1 MASTLWVHWG
11 ILGHCKHIQKI
22 LNFCHILRMY
32 LPCVFNFPSSVHCKD
47 VASTFWMNQSGK
59 CWSNWVSTLQMD
71 SECPN
76 LVCDGHMTWYIAR
89 NIQNK
94 PLKHILMAFCWN
106 VQNILVDFWFGTLWS
121 HDLVHFEHIWHYP
134 KPGHCCH
141 ICLVHLKYSRHMLV
155 WYGVSS
161 SSQN

>member
-1 MASTLWVHWG
+1 MFGANFLWSSPRRITLESDARIGSISQFWPP
-11 ILGHCKHIQKI
+11 L
-22 LNFCHILRMY
+22 LY

-47 VASTFWMNQSGK
+47 VTSTFWMNQSGK
-59 CWSNWVSTLQMD
+59 CWLNWVGTLQMD
-71 SECPN
+71 LKCPN
-76 LVCDGHMTWYIAR
+76 LVCDSHMTWYIAK

-106 VQNILVDFWFGTLWS
+106 VQNIPVNFWFGTLWS

-141 ICLVHLKYSRHMLV
+141 ICLVHLKYSRHILI
-155 WYGVSS
+155 
-161 SSQN
+161 